1 MAEVKIHPSA
11 IIEPGAEL
19 DAGVVLGPFCLV
31 GANVKIGKGTR
42 LISHAVVAG
51 RTTLGEENE
60 VYPFASIGHAP
71 QDLKYK
77 GEPTTLQIGNK
88 NRIRE
93 YATLQP
99 GTVQG
104 GGKTVVGNGNLFM
117 AYTHV
122 AHDCIVGNE
131 NVFANAAQ
139 LAGHVVI
146 ENQAVL
152 GSMSA
157 LHQFC
162 RMGSLAMTGAGSMV
176 AQDIPPFCMVHGDHA
191 VLRGLNLVAL
201 RRRGLSNEAIAA
213 VKTATKIIFWG
224 KFPTVDA
231 ALAKCVEEGLLNHP
245 PVVQLIDFVK
255 SSRRGVCRPD
265 MSSAGSS
272 PD

>member
-1 MAEVKIHPSA
+1 MSEVKIHPSA
-11 IIEPGAEL
+11 IVEPGAEL
-19 DAGVVLGPFCLV
+19 DSGVVVGPFCLV
-31 GANVKIGKGTR
+31 GPNVKIGKGTR
-42 LISHAVVAG
+42 LISHAVVSG
-51 RTTLGEENE
+51 FTTIGEENE
-60 VYPFASIGHAP
+60 IFPFASIGHVP

-77 GEPTTLQIGNK
+77 GEPTTLHIGNR

-104 GGKTVVGNGNLFM
+104 GGRTVVGHGNLFM

-176 AQDIPPFCMVHGDHA
+176 AQDIPPFCMVQGDHA

-213 VKTATKIIFWG
+213 VKNATRIIFWG

-231 ALAKCVEEGLLNHP
+231 AIARCAEDGLLNHP
-245 PVVQLIDFVK
+245 PVAQLVEFVK
-255 SSRRGVCRPD
+255 SSRRGVCRPPA
-265 MSSAGSS
+265 SSAEASG
-272 PD
+272 D